1 MKKARG
7 MKSGFPVFLS
17 ARCGKNPGNPPDIGY
32 RLSSFSPIRPKGK
45 MRSSGETEIE
55 LDSGFAAKP
64 LDLDLNSDLHTTF
77 ALCK

>member
-1 MKKARG
+1 MGRSLEIHRTQGTAFI
-7 MKSGFPVFLS
+7 SP
-17 ARCGKNPGNPPDIGY
+17 
-32 RLSSFSPIRPKGK
+32 SPIRPKGK